1 MPDWLARPNHFSL
14 ESFQCKL
21 IHFSNLRVFSLY
33 VLNESK
39 KTFMVPCFLDTNIDR
54 FLKRKKRTVS
64 PKRFRL
70 AYQLLD
76 TQKYQ
81 IVTQKT

>member
-1 MPDWLARPNHFSL
+1 
-14 ESFQCKL
+14 
-21 IHFSNLRVFSLY
+21 
-33 VLNESK
+33 
-39 KTFMVPCFLDTNIDR
+39 MVPCFLDTNIDR